1 MNRNRALWIA
11 QGLLAVFFL
20 FVGFSKLTAPA
31 EMLATI
37 FPLPAEFIRF
47 IGICEMLGALGLV
60 LPLALK
66 IRPELTSL
74 AAAGLTIIMIGAT
87 VVDFAVGY
95 GVASLMPL
103 VLGVRT
109 AVIAY
114 NRRPSNFA
122 TSQQETATLIPAS

>member
-11 QGLLAVFFL
+11 QVLLAVFFL
-20 FVGFSKLTAPA
+20 FVGFMKLTAPA
-31 EMLATI
+31 EMLATQ
-37 FPLPAEFIRF
+37 FPLPVAFIRF
-47 IGICEMLGALGLV
+47 IGLCEMLGALGLV

-87 VVDFAVGY
+87 VVDLAVGY

-103 VLGVRT
+103 ALGVLA

-114 NRRPSNFA
+114 NRRPASLV
-122 TSQQETATLIPAS
+122 TRQQTLTLNPAS

>member
-20 FVGFSKLTAPA
+20 FVGFSKVTTSN
-31 EMLATI
+31 EVLATL

-47 IGICEMLGALGLV
+47 IGLCEALGALGLV

-74 AAAGLTIIMIGAT
+74 AAAGLTIIMIGAAGT
-87 VVDFAVGY
+87 TFAVG
-95 GVASLMPL
+95 GGAMSVMPL
-103 VLGVRT
+103 LIGALT
-109 AVIAY
+109 ALIAY
-114 NRRPSNFA
+114 HRRPANLA
-122 TSQQETATLIPAS
+122 PRQQTPALVPAS

>member
-20 FVGFSKLTAPA
+20 FVGFMKLTAPA
-31 EMLATI
+31 EMLATQ

-95 GVASLMPL
+95 GAASLMPL
-103 VLGVRT
+103 VLG
-109 AVIAY
+109 AIAALIAY
-114 NRRPSNFA
+114 SRRPANLVP
-122 TSQQETATLIPAS
+122 SQQTSTLAPAS

>member
-11 QGLLAVFFL
+11 QVLLAVFFL
-20 FVGFSKLTAPA
+20 FVGYSKLTASA
-31 EMLATI
+31 EVLTAL

-47 IGICEMLGALGLV
+47 IGLCEVLGALGLV

-74 AAAGLTIIMIGAT
+74 AAAGLTVIMVGAT

-103 VLGVRT
+103 VLGILT
-109 AVIAY
+109 ALIAY
-114 NRRPSNFA
+114 HRRPANLA
-122 TSQQETATLIPAS
+122 PRQTTPALVPAS